1 MMREYVEFTK
11 QMKRD
16 YTILAPNM
24 LPIHFKLVSRIFKRS
39 GYNLEILCN
48 SGPSVMRQGLKYVHN
63 DACYPAILV
72 IGQFI
77 DALESG
83 KYDSD
88 KTALLLFQTGGGCR
102 ASNYISLLRK
112 ALKKA
117 GYGFVPV
124 ISLNFM
130 GLEKHSGFRLTPL
143 MMSELI
149 YGLAYGDLI
158 MSLVEQCRPYE
169 LNPGDSDALAERI
182 TDMLAKAM
190 SRGNGMVARF
200 NTYCRRI
207 LGEFSEIPLR
217 HQSKPRVGVVGE
229 IYVKFSPLGNNNL
242 ADFLLKEGAEM
253 VTPGLLDFF
262 LYCLHNNIT
271 DYRLYGKKRLIQPL
285 VRFGYKFVTSMQDKL
300 IHIMRESSFLPM
312 TPFRHIVSTAEKF
325 ISPGVKMGEGWLLA
339 AEVLDLY
346 ESGVK
351 NIVCA
356 QPFGCLPNHICGKGM
371 IKPLKDAHPDLNMI
385 AIDYDP
391 GSSAVNQEN
400 RLRLML
406 SNARANP
413 VSSNEAFE
421 GELVLK
427 HGISAAE

>member
-1 MMREYVEFTK
+1 
-11 QMKRD
+11 
-16 YTILAPNM
+16 
-24 LPIHFKLVSRIFKRS
+24 
-39 GYNLEILCN
+39 
-48 SGPSVMRQGLKYVHN
+48 
-63 DACYPAILV
+63 
-72 IGQFI
+72 
-77 DALESG
+77 
-83 KYDSD
+83 
-88 KTALLLFQTGGGCR
+88 
-102 ASNYISLLRK
+102 
-112 ALKKA
+112 
-117 GYGFVPV
+117 
-124 ISLNFM
+124 
-130 GLEKHSGFRLTPL
+130 
-143 MMSELI
+143 
-149 YGLAYGDLI
+149 
-158 MSLVEQCRPYE
+158 
-169 LNPGDSDALAERI
+169 
-182 TDMLAKAM
+182 
-190 SRGNGMVARF
+190 
-200 NTYCRRI
+200 
-207 LGEFSEIPLR
+207 
-217 HQSKPRVGVVGE
+217 
-229 IYVKFSPLGNNNL
+229 
-242 ADFLLKEGAEM
+242 
-253 VTPGLLDFF
+253 
-262 LYCLHNNIT
+262 
-271 DYRLYGKKRLIQPL
+271 
-285 VRFGYKFVTSMQDKL
+285 
-300 IHIMRESSFLPM
+300 M